1 MTKKVEASALV
12 ILVAFALGSMTVAS
26 PAGQNAPISSGMGQ
40 EDTGA
45 PRLALDEPLPGEKLI
60 DKLKLDGKTQAP
72 EVRLLLMDASREA
85 APLGQKMLELRQKL
99 INLELQKKTDEIA
112 SAVEDYT
119 AAAAEMAAI
128 EARTFAKIYAI
139 LKPNQQANASQ
150 AFAIMAGIFQP
161 APPRGGGGRGGQRGG
176 GQ

>member
-1 MTKKVEASALV
+1 MVSVLAILALV
-12 ILVAFALGSMTVAS
+12 SLTIAS
-26 PAGQNAPISSGMGQ
+26 PAPQNAPISSGMGQ
-40 EDTGA
+40 DDTGA

-72 EVRLLLMDASREA
+72 EIRLLLMDASRDA
-85 APLGQKMLELRQKL
+85 APVGQKMLELRQRL
-99 INLELQKKTDEIA
+99 INLELQKNTEEIA
-112 SAVEDYT
+112 PVVEAYT

-139 LKPNQQANASQ
+139 LKPNQQANATQ
-150 AFAIMAGIFQP
+150 AFAIMAGMFQP